1 MRAVEAEAYV
11 VALVRGDAPPE
22 RSRGSVSVRKRRRES
37 EGRGSERS
45 ASGEAGSGAGERT
58 PSAVGTN
65 ASRVMTQDSRACAG
79 TGADARAMATLS
91 DGDEAA
97 LADYARAMSAERARR
112 SQSRIERDSGAVG
125 GLDDEPSIAPRLM
138 RVEKRRDLGF
148 WGVPDIAREVLQA
161 KGVREL
167 YEWQTDCLS
176 LPGVLDGSSNLLY
189 SAPTSGGKSLVA
201 DVLLMR
207 RFRER
212 PGSIAM
218 VVLPFVA
225 LCEERADSFERL
237 FSGTEIRVRRM
248 FGGRGGA
255 IPNDQKAN
263 TLLVLTP
270 ERANQVT
277 SRLLEEK
284 RLHEISIVV
293 VDELHLIQDEAR
305 GATMELLLT
314 KLVYSSGLWRRKP
327 GDDVEENA
335 LDDTSQTTYSVGR
348 TRRGVRDQ
356 RTTQIVGMSAS
367 IPNLTSLAEW
377 LSAQLF
383 VTDVRPVKLEICV
396 KSGHE
401 IFDAQSRRVIR
412 TMMNTAPNSDVAH
425 IAELC
430 QETVDEGGSV
440 LVFCSA
446 RKACK
451 TTADDLQKMM
461 RCDEAFYNDPSRI
474 SAISNI
480 ESLLGEKS
488 DVPGY
493 VKTGIAYH
501 HAALSREEQDAVATA
516 YKCGLIRVLCCTST
530 LAAGVNLPARRV
542 ILRDTNMGAKKLAAR
557 DIQQMCGRAGR
568 AGLDTSG
575 SAFVFCSNRSELEN
589 VFTLVSGPL
598 EELTSVVA
606 EAGMRRIML
615 EAVASGLVKTPAD
628 VQAYV
633 KCTLLSALKNFN
645 EAVKQIAIDA
655 LQWCQRNGLLV
666 WNATTFLWSSSP
678 LGNAVAGGM
687 MPLDQIQPIIKDIK
701 AAREDLVL
709 STPLH
714 LLFLLTAPP
723 VVNEEGAVLNLR
735 ESSSLQIFASVWS
748 SMSAE
753 YLRVAEKVGVSEQY
767 IQRLRSN
774 NRDKTNEHRL
784 QRFTC
789 QRFHLALAMTD
800 LIQEV
805 PMQQIVAR
813 YGINSYD
820 ILEEQKA
827 CARFASYIAAVCG
840 TLGFGDMEFL
850 INKISD
856 RITAGAQ
863 EEILELTKIPQ
874 IGIARAR
881 ALYTGGLTTPKAIVT
896 LGSVDKLAAVLMQ
909 YSKNMTNYSA
919 VCKAARSILA
929 RAREIVAE
937 QTREEREEAEIK
949 LAAMQQMEAEMAMDN
964 LEDDTVEVDGASG
977 IVLLNNTGA
986 IEQFLQRWETSMEY
1000 AVVFQPKSDV
1010 DAFRP
1015 RRVFEEPTRIAV
1027 AFDSKAVFIAKILY
1041 ERHEEMRHEVFGIRL
1056 SRVLEILSTQG
1067 PKKFTIDLQSQ
1078 LCSIVG
1084 NRATK
1089 FSERLFSFASP
1100 CVDVRIAAWLLRPSA
1115 PEVKSSDRDSLVQ
1128 GVDPTEPLMNL
1139 FCDELD
1145 VAKDGIE
1152 AASRF
1157 HSLKQRGSL
1166 EHLQC
1171 LSRAAATCYVMGRF
1185 MWEECERMDLLRALM
1200 EVEMPFVAPIVAM
1213 ETVKI
1218 PFDAHKLREQIA
1230 LMDDRLRRLEEHAKK
1245 ERWIDDAH
1253 PEPLRT
1259 AFTENAYL
1267 AKCLYEHLKLTP
1279 PPGSA
1284 LPLTKTGKTRK
1295 GEFSID
1301 AGNLRELHEQSG
1313 HAFPLLIMEHR
1324 SVYKRRTFAD
1334 TLLSM
1339 YGGAA
1344 DGRIRYFIYQ
1354 TNHDCGR
1361 LANTEPNFHSLPH
1374 DMKCGEGFHGID
1386 SPLISVRS
1394 AFVPPAD
1401 KMFLRV
1407 DYSHLELRIMAHF
1420 SGDQALTHLL
1430 QSAEPAGASDDPF
1443 TMLAS
1448 KWRGISLDAVS
1459 AEERSRVKNLVYGIL
1474 YGSGV
1479 KRLARELQVSEDD
1492 AKQRVNELKSMLPR
1506 LMQWKDEIVVR
1517 AREEKP
1523 VARVTTICRRH
1534 RYFPDLLSKNA
1545 DERAQAERQAVN
1557 TVCQGSAA
1565 DIFKTAIILVT
1576 ETLRSKHLLDRCQLV
1591 LTVHDEAV
1599 FEVNANCAKAA
1610 AHVVRNAMES
1620 VAERFKLSVPLPVKV
1635 QLGPSLGDATF
1646 SVVERQPLSG
1656 RPSAANTPAA
1666 SPLKPPKR

>member
-1 MRAVEAEAYV
+1 MRATEAEAYV
-11 VALVRGDAPPE
+11 VALARGDAPLE
-22 RSRGSVSVRKRRRES
+22 RSSGSASVRKRRRES
-37 EGRGSERS
+37 EGRGSEPS
-45 ASGEAGSGAGERT
+45 ASGEVGSGAGERT
-58 PSAVGTN
+58 PSVVGTN
-65 ASRVMTQDSRACAG
+65 ASRVMTQDSRGCVG
-79 TGADARAMATLS
+79 VVSDARAMAVLS
-91 DGDEAA
+91 ECDETA
-97 LADYARAMSAERARR
+97 LADYARTMSAERARR
-112 SQSRIERDSGAVG
+112 SQSRIERDSGGVEG
-125 GLDDEPSIAPRLM
+125 VVDEPSIALRSV
-138 RVEKRRDLGF
+138 RAERRRDLGF

-237 FSGTEIRVRRM
+237 FSGAEIRVRRM

-270 ERANQVT
+270 ERANQVI

-293 VDELHLIQDEAR
+293 VDELHLIQDETR

-314 KLVYSSGLWRRKP
+314 KLVYSSGSWRRKA
-327 GDDVEENA
+327 GDDVEKNA

-348 TRRGVRDQ
+348 TRGGVRDQ

-377 LSAQLF
+377 LSAKLF
-383 VTDVRPVKLEICV
+383 VTNVRPVELEICV

-401 IFDAQSRRVIR
+401 IFDAHSRRMIR
-412 TMMNTAPNSDVAH
+412 TMVNKAPNSDMAH

-446 RKACK
+446 RKTCK
-451 TTADDLQKMM
+451 STADDLQKMM
-461 RCDEAFYNDPSRI
+461 RCDVTFYNDPARVT
-474 SAISNI
+474 AISKI
-480 ESLLGEKS
+480 ESVLGEKS
-488 DVPGY
+488 DILGY
-493 VKTGIAYH
+493 VKRGVAYH
-501 HAALSREEQDAVATA
+501 HAALSREEQDAVAHA

-542 ILRDTNMGAKKLAAR
+542 ILRDTNMGAKKLAGR
-557 DIQQMCGRAGR
+557 DVQQMCGRAGR

-589 VFTLVSGPL
+589 VFTLVSGPTD
-598 EELTSVVA
+598 ELTSVVA

-633 KCTLLSALKNFN
+633 QCTLLSALKNFN
-645 EAVKQIAIDA
+645 EAVKQVAIDA
-655 LQWCQRNGLLV
+655 LRWCQQNGLLI

-723 VVNEEGAVLNLR
+723 VVNEKGAILNFR
-735 ESSSLQIFASVWS
+735 ESGSLQILASIWY

-753 YLRVAEKVGVSEQY
+753 NLRVAEKVGVSEQY

-789 QRFHLALAMTD
+789 QRFHLALALTD

-805 PMQQIVAR
+805 PIQEIVTR

-820 ILEEQKA
+820 ILDEQKT
-827 CARFASYIAAVCG
+827 CARFASYIAAICG
-840 TLGFGDMEFL
+840 TLGFSDMEFL

-937 QTREEREEAEIK
+937 QTREEREEAELR
-949 LAAMQQMEAEMAMDN
+949 LATMQQMEAEMAMDS
-964 LEDDTVEVDGASG
+964 LEDETVVTDAVGV
-977 IVLLNNTGA
+977 VLLNNSGA
-986 IEQFLQRWETSMEY
+986 VEEFLKRWETSMEY
-1000 AVVFQPKSDV
+1000 AFTFQPKSDA
-1010 DAFRP
+1010 DTSRT

-1027 AFDSKAVFIAKILY
+1027 ALDSKAVFIAKILY
-1041 ERHEEMRHEVFGIRL
+1041 ARHEEMRHEVFGIGINRVLDIL
-1056 SRVLEILSTQG
+1056 SRQG

-1078 LCSIVG
+1078 LCGIVG
-1084 NRATK
+1084 SRATK

-1100 CVDVRIAAWLLRPSA
+1100 CVDIRIAAWLLRPSA

-1128 GVDPTEPLMNL
+1128 GVDPTQPLMNL
-1139 FCDELD
+1139 FSGELD
-1145 VAKDGIE
+1145 AAKDGIE

-1166 EHLQC
+1166 EHLQS
-1171 LSRAAATCYVMGRF
+1171 LSRAAVTCYIMGRF
-1185 MWEECERMDLLRALM
+1185 MWEECERTDLLRALM
-1200 EVEMPFVAPIVAM
+1200 DVEMPFVAPIVAM

-1230 LMDDRLRRLEEHAKK
+1230 LMDDRLRKLEEYAKK
-1245 ERWIDDAH
+1245 EKWIDDSH

-1284 LPLTKTGKTRK
+1284 LALTKTGKTRK
-1295 GEFSID
+1295 GEYSIA
-1301 AGNLRELHEQSG
+1301 AGNLRELHEQTG
-1313 HAFPLLIMEHR
+1313 HEFPLLIMEHR

-1374 DMKCGEGFHGID
+1374 DMKCGERFHGLD

-1394 AFVPPAD
+1394 AFVPPTD
-1401 KMFLRV
+1401 KIFLRA

-1420 SGDQALTHLL
+1420 SGDQALTQLL
-1430 QSAEPAGASDDPF
+1430 RSAEPVGVSDDPF
-1443 TMLAS
+1443 IMLAS
-1448 KWRGISLDAVS
+1448 KWRGVPLENVS

-1506 LMQWKDEIVVR
+1506 LMQWKDDIVVR

-1523 VARVTTICRRH
+1523 IARVTTICRRH
-1534 RYFPDLLSKNA
+1534 RYFPDLVSRNA
-1545 DERAQAERQAVN
+1545 DDRAQAERQAVN

-1646 SVVERQPLSG
+1646 SVIERQPLSN
-1656 RPSAANTPAA
+1656 RPSAVNTPEA
-1666 SPLKPPKR
+1666 SPRKPSAR